1 MIQKHDMYDEVPKI
15 VRIIGLLIIVFALS
29 IGNVLGQ
36 TKVITQIDDNL
47 YEYRAYNEDG
57 SIHQKGTYIGTED
70 GKLLVHSYWSD
81 DVGTKALYNKG
92 KLVWIK
98 PKGQPR
104 YTYEQIEFEQMKS
117 RIKFLE
123 NKLASYMP

>member
-1 MIQKHDMYDEVPKI
+1 MIVI
-15 VRIIGLLIIVFALS
+15 LLFSLCTFP
-29 IGNVLGQ
+29 LFGQ
-36 TKVITQIDDNL
+36 ESKVITQIDNNL
-47 YEYRAYNEDG
+47 YEYRDYNEDG

-81 DVGTKALYNKG
+81 DVGTKTLYNKG

-104 YTYEQIEFEQMKS
+104 YTYEQIEYEQMKVRNQKIEGDCGS
-117 RIKFLE
+117 K
-123 NKLASYMP
+123 

>member
-1 MIQKHDMYDEVPKI
+1 MKYLFTSI
-15 VRIIGLLIIVFALS
+15 LLLFFIPLF
-29 IGNVLGQ
+29 GQ
-36 TKVITQIDDNL
+36 ETKVIEKVDDNL

-57 SIHQKGTYIGTED
+57 SVHQKGMYIKTED
-70 GKLLVHSYWSD
+70 GKLVTHSYWRD

-104 YTYEQIEFEQMKS
+104 YTYEQIEFEQMKA
-117 RIKFLE
+117 RIAFLE

>member
-1 MIQKHDMYDEVPKI
+1 MIQKHDMYDEVPKFLK
-15 VRIIGLLIIVFALS
+15 IIGLLIIVFALG

-36 TKVITQIDDNL
+36 TKVITQIDNNL

-57 SIHQKGTYIGTED
+57 SIHKKGMYIGSED

-81 DVGTKALYNKG
+81 DVGTKALYNRG

-104 YTYEQIEFEQMKS
+104 YTYEQIEFEQMKAEIE
-117 RIKFLE
+117 RLKAIVAL
-123 NKLASYMP
+123 ND